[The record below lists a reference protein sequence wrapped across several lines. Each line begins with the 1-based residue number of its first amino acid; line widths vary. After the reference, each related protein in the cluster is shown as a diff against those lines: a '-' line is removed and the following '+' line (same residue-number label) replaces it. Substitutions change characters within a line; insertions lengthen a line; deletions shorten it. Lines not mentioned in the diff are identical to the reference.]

1 MFSASTIYGNG
12 FFYLYTQNQKE
23 EVPNRAQQSKHAS
36 RNRCHPLRRAMRR
49 DREFARTSTCM
60 SYRSTVDAAAL
71 RWEQP
76 AAYSISRRLRRR
88 PRVLHPVAASLRGRT
103 AAPSP
108 PPRPRGLRPLHRP
121 PCSLTSCSRSHF
133 PHSNTFPPRVD
144 LLRPRTSLLLS
155 RTRAASHVVR
165 RTAAPTRNR
174 KRPAASPLR
183 RSSLSPPPPPRPT
196 HLCSAPRRG

>member
-1 MFSASTIYGNG
+1 MTRSNLNPFVSVSSSLRCIVQATYIQRCSSSKHLWKWFN
-12 FFYLYTQNQKE
+12 LYTQNRAKE

-155 RTRAASHVVR
+155 RTLAASR
-165 RTAAPTRNR
+165 RTPY
-174 KRPAASPLR
+174 R
-183 RSSLSPPPPPRPT
+183 RT
-196 HLCSAPRRG
+196 DT